1 MKQTGTDVNRM
12 VLHGRVAQ
20 PPALSHRNH
29 EVEFFSFPLAV
40 SRLSGVA
47 DQVNVVASRA
57 LLGEEITVH
66 GEVRTF
72 NNRSGVGSRLIISVF
87 AKELL
92 LEQGEDENRL
102 LLSGTLCKP
111 PSLRS
116 TPLGRTICDMILA
129 VNRRYGRADYLPCI
143 AWGSLAHQCGG
154 LEVGSTLCFEGRLQ
168 SRTYTKNLGDRTEER
183 VAFEV
188 SVMNF
193 AGKGTGSD
201 RPGRCQA
208 AGPTVE
214 KVAQPLF
221 RGGCAQ
227 DGPRFPREKSAH
239 LAREVSFPRR
249 ISPEMTDF
257 HFIPATAVAGTLR
270 GLPPGKVF

>member
-20 PPALSHRNH
+20 PPALSHCNH
-29 EVEFFSFPLAV
+29 EVEFFTFPLAV

-57 LLGEEITVH
+57 LLEGCGWLERGEEVTVH

-102 LLSGTLCKP
+102 LLPGTLCKP

-129 VNRRYGRADYLPCI
+129 VNRRYGRADYLPLI
-143 AWGSLAHQCGG
+143 AWGTVARQTSILA
-154 LEVGSTLCFEGRLQ
+154 VGARLTVEGRIQ
-168 SRTYTKNLGDRTEER
+168 SRTYTKNLETGPQER
-183 VAFEV
+183 VAYEV
-188 SVMNF
+188 SVMRPAELSEF
-193 AGKGTGSD
+193 A
-201 RPGRCQA
+201 
-208 AGPTVE
+208 E
-214 KVAQPLF
+214 
-221 RGGCAQ
+221 
-227 DGPRFPREKSAH
+227 
-239 LAREVSFPRR
+239 
-249 ISPEMTDF
+249 
-257 HFIPATAVAGTLR
+257 
-270 GLPPGKVF
+270 